1 MTLSSPGPGPAT
13 ATASASA
20 MAHHGGVGGIR
31 PIAPEEE
38 MSTAYCNNPDAE
50 ASRIADANAAA
61 GRTTGQ
67 GADAADDASYEYEE
81 FNPYLFIK
89 MLPNYTSV
97 APRVPR
103 IVLPKKKLKAP
114 EINLVLDLDETLV
127 HW

>member
-1 MTLSSPGPGPAT
+1 
-13 ATASASA
+13 
-20 MAHHGGVGGIR
+20 MAHHAGTGGVR

-38 MSTAYCNNPDAE
+38 MSTAYCNNPDAQ
-50 ASRIADANAAA
+50 ASRDADAAGGSAAAANAAA
-61 GRTTGQ
+61 
-67 GADAADDASYEYEE
+67 AEEYEYEE

-89 MLPNYTSV
+89 MLPAYNAV